1 MSKKTTYVV
10 PEQDRVSAASKLCYS
25 IGFAG
30 KDTFQVIANNY
41 LMMFLMMVAGLDGAF
56 IGTMMLVARIWDA
69 INDPILSSIADH
81 TNSRWGR
88 FRPYIFSAIPMAIV
102 FALMFF
108 CPNLSNSGKMVYY
121 TVVYICYGM
130 IYTILEVPYFGLTG
144 AMTHDPQ
151 ERASITAWS
160 RIEIGRAH
168 V

>member
-69 INDPILSSIADH
+69 INDPILGSLPTIPTPAGDASVL
-81 TNSRWGR
+81 TFSPPSPWPSCSR
-88 FRPYIFSAIPMAIV
+88 
-102 FALMFF
+102 
-108 CPNLSNSGKMVYY
+108 
-121 TVVYICYGM
+121 
-130 IYTILEVPYFGLTG
+130 
-144 AMTHDPQ
+144 
-151 ERASITAWS
+151 
-160 RIEIGRAH
+160 
-168 V
+168 